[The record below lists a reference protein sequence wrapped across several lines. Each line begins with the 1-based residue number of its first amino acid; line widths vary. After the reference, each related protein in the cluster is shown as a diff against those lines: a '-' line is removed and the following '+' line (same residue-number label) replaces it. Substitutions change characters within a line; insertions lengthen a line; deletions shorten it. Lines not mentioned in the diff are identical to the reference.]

1 MTLDELFKIVITSV
15 LGILGYFFKDL
26 FRQFKDVKSV
36 AYDSLDRTKTL
47 KLMIDNHEKR
57 IDENN
62 QTHKELREVLH
73 SLDKTCVRLTEAME
87 QIKEDRE
94 AYDTRRSSK
103 DR

>member
-1 MTLDELFKIVITSV
+1 
-15 LGILGYFFKDL
+15 
-26 FRQFKDVKSV
+26 
-36 AYDSLDRTKTL
+36 
-47 KLMIDNHEKR
+47 MIDNHEKR

-94 AYDTRRSSK
+94 IK
-103 DR
+103 

>member
-1 MTLDELFKIVITSV
+1 MTYDELFKIIITTV
-15 LGILGYFFKDL
+15 LTILGYFFKDL
-26 FRQFKDVKSV
+26 IRQFKEVKSV
-36 AYDSLDRTKTL
+36 AYDSLDRAKTL

-94 AYDTRRSSK
+94 IK
-103 DR
+103 